1 MARPRKPTAVL
12 ELKGAFK
19 KDPARGKAR
28 VNEPKPDG
36 SVGDPPTELGDA
48 EKKLWREL
56 AEVGTWLTNGDRLIL
71 EIACRLMVL
80 FRLNQIDGGGI
91 SKLITALSKLGFS
104 PTDRSKVNAPGAKE
118 PPEDP
123 YADFK

>member
-19 KDPARGKAR
+19 KNPSRGADRK
-28 VNEPKPDG
+28 NEPIPDG
-36 SVGDPPTELGDA
+36 AIGDPPPELGDA
-48 EKKLWREL
+48 EKSLWAEL
-56 AEVGTWLTNGDRLIL
+56 AIVGSWLTNGDRLLL
-71 EIACRLMVL
+71 EIACRLMVM
-80 FRLNQIDGGGI
+80 FRGDKLDGGGI